1 MSGRKAKPAATIDI
15 GKHKKSA
22 EEINDR
28 KEIEESISPQQK
40 VRMPKGLSLVA
51 RRKFREI
58 VRLFESADLNLMTQ
72 LDTSMLMVYC
82 EAYAIYTTGQ
92 KIWASNSKE
101 ELSADEFIKLE
112 KVLTIMDKQSK
123 KMEGLSEHLMLTP
136 SGRARVGAMAAV
148 KKPKVNKVIN
158 LLSQSDHA

>member
-1 MSGRKAKPAATIDI
+1 MSGRKAKPAATIDR

-22 EEINDR
+22 EEIESR
-28 KEIEESISPQQK
+28 IEVEELIAPQQDI
-40 VRMPKGLSLVA
+40 RMPKGLSLVA
-51 RRKFREI
+51 KRKFKEI

-92 KIWASNSKE
+92 KIWAKNSKE
-101 ELSADEFIKLE
+101 TMSADEFIKLE

-123 KMEGLSEHLMLTP
+123 K
-136 SGRARVGAMAAV
+136 R
-148 KKPKVNKVIN
+148 K
-158 LLSQSDHA
+158 